1 MKKAIIG
8 LFAVGGLGLVAYG
21 LYSYF
26 QKQATLLKDFQW
38 KILKFDLKTITLQL
52 VKGSVTIR
60 FSSTS
65 DLEFIVEEF
74 LLKVY
79 INGQEAGY
87 VNDITTSLIPAKG
100 YSDIP
105 FEFSINPQYLLK
117 DASDILAYT
126 LKQKDAII
134 TLNGYVSVKSGF
146 VKATVPIKCNC
157 SVQKLECDCS

>member
-26 QKQATLLKDFQW
+26 QAQAKLLKDFQW
-38 KILKFDLKTITLQL
+38 KVIKFDLKNISLQL

-65 DLEFIVEEF
+65 DLEFIIEEF

-87 VNDITTSLIPAKG
+87 VNDISQSLIPAKG

-105 FEFSINPQYLLK
+105 FEFSVNPQYLIK
-117 DASDILAYT
+117 DVSDIIAYT

-146 VKATVPIKCNC
+146 VKATVPIKCDC

>member
-1 MKKAIIG
+1 
-8 LFAVGGLGLVAYG
+8 
-21 LYSYF
+21 
-26 QKQATLLKDFQW
+26 
-38 KILKFDLKTITLQL
+38 
-52 VKGSVTIR
+52 
-60 FSSTS
+60 
-65 DLEFIVEEF
+65 LEFIIEEF
-74 LLKVY
+74 ILKVY

-87 VNDITTSLIPAKG
+87 VNDITTSLIPANG

-105 FEFSINPQYLLK
+105 FEFSINPQYLLN
-117 DASDILAYT
+117 DVSDILAYT